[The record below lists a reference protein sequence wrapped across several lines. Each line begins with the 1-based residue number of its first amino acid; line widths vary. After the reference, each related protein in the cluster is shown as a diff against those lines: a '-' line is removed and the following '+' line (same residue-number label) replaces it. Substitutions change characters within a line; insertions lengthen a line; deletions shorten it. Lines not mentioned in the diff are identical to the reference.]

1 MERIPTVLLFLYE
14 QLFALIRLTDD
25 TNFIGEEELYAALID
40 YRSGSHQVLS
50 LQNDPI
56 SFYEHFYGHSSDPKT
71 IK

>member
-1 MERIPTVLLFLYE
+1 MERIPTVLIFLYE

-25 TNFIGEEELYAALID
+25 INFIGEKELYAALID

-56 SFYEHFYGHSSDPKT
+56 SFYQHFYGHDSEPIT
-71 IK
+71 TR